1 MAKINYYK
9 FVNPGGTKK
18 SPGTATIAG
27 KTYGMKEGGTGDRKL
42 ILAANRIGTSLNEQS
57 KVLTSIHKTIVDATK
72 TSIKNDKAVIANL
85 KELRNLERQ
94 QNKKA
99 EQERRQRDREA
110 MLAASRRRLQL
121 KEDQVEAR
129 PAAKEESESATGE
142 SKGGGGLLG
151 ALGGLL
157 KSLITYAALKWL
169 SNPEN
174 AKKALSFLESL
185 VKVFKVFYK
194 VVEFGVVNLL
204 EGFTN
209 MFASDSGFFD
219 RLKGFLQFIVGGF
232 VTFKAIKWLKN
243 PASIIGDLKMLFN
256 GIKML
261 PKALGF
267 AARAG
272 KSIVLA
278 TKAGI
283 TKMRG
288 IPGIGGLAKG
298 AAVVAG
304 GAAVAWGASE
314 LLAPRPAADGT
325 LDAAT
330 SRGDYTAPT
339 GSIPKMQ
346 SGGIVPFKMQSG
358 GIVKAQT
365 GARVIK
371 GRNSGYRAQVGGQ
384 TIEAHGT
391 EAVIPI
397 KNRYTDKG
405 GDPLAALLGNSK
417 KMAKAFGSM
426 LTMPFKIGGIS
437 ILSAVGSVLGMLPFG
452 IGGLFLPIAR
462 GLLGPIAQVFG
473 VSPGVIND
481 AFSAV
486 GKGNDK
492 FGEFLGDIVK
502 EWFKAILPGSPANAT
517 ESPPPSVAPPV
528 PNVTVPEYN
537 LENNKANSAVQLGG
551 KYYTT
556 NDKGAIGDEISA
568 DDAKRIVGGVMR
580 PSTPG
585 QWGPMLD
592 LISSGEGNYSSVN
605 PGLQRPEIQEMNL
618 QQLLAFKAKSKK
630 EKGGSAALGRYQFID
645 PEYAYSLAG
654 INPKEK
660 FTPANQ
666 DKMAVAYLEK
676 KRPGKEWL
684 AGKISTR
691 QYIEE
696 LSNEWGAFRSYSGN
710 VLPGNSGKIGPEKIE
725 AALNKVKGQR
735 MNHGGVARFGLGGFF
750 DAVGGAI
757 KNVFSSPVGKAIA
770 GVASAVIPGA
780 APIIAGVGALG
791 GLASGNPIGAITSAA
806 SAFFP
811 GASGIINTVGGA
823 IGNVMSGNYAGA
835 IGSLGSLIPGMPDW
849 AGSLINTVG
858 GGIQGLFG
866 GGGFGSLAPILA
878 QGGEMVFGPGFTQ
891 LFGGTLD
898 LLNVGGKGLGASDFL
913 KKSGMGALDFAIGK
927 IAGSTGGPDS
937 KSAFV
942 PGGSTVLNI
951 NAVKMIGAMLKTQQ
965 VAQNTAKIQAM
976 EGVTATLGDKLV
988 KLTGD
993 VIAGVLLDKG
1003 KMAELPPAMNMQ
1015 VLEQVLPMIQSA
1027 IASAAQ
1033 SAQASSGGA
1042 ASAGLQSSAN
1052 GSGLVSGI
1060 AGTIGSLAGKVLG
1073 GKEVK

>member
-18 SPGTATIAG
+18 SPGSATIAG

-42 ILAANRIGTSLNEQS
+42 ILAANRIGNSLNDQS

-72 TSIKNDKAVIANL
+72 TSIKNDRAVIANL

-121 KEDQVEAR
+121 KEDQVEAK
-129 PAAKEESESATGE
+129 PAPKEEDESTTGE
-142 SKGGGGLLG
+142 SAGGGGFLG

-174 AKKALSFLESL
+174 AKKALSFLENL

-194 VVEFGVVNLL
+194 VVEFGVINLL

-256 GIKML
+256 GIKLL

-267 AARAG
+267 AARVG

-278 TKAGI
+278 TKAGV

-288 IPGIGGLAKG
+288 IPGIGGIAKG

-304 GAAVAWGASE
+304 GAALAWGASE
-314 LLAPRPAADGT
+314 LLAPRSAADGT

-330 SRGDYTAPT
+330 SRGDYKPPT
-339 GSIPKMQ
+339 QSGGSMPSMQ
-346 SGGIVPFKMQSG
+346 SGGVVPFKMQSG

-437 ILSAVGSVLGMLPFG
+437 ILSAVGSVLGLLPFG

-462 GLLGPIAQVFG
+462 GLLGPIATVFG

-486 GKGNDK
+486 GKNSDK

-502 EWFKAILPGSPANAT
+502 EWFKAILPGSPAGAT
-517 ESPPPSVAPPV
+517 ESPPPSIPGAGDVPDDLDKRVA
-528 PNVTVPEYN
+528 
-537 LENNKANSAVQLGG
+537 SAKT
-551 KYYTT
+551 KYDEAVKSG
-556 NDKGAIGDEISA
+556 DKDAIESA
-568 DDAKRIVGGVMR
+568 DLEYSDLLKQQKARDKARGN
-580 PSTPG
+580 
-585 QWGPMLD
+585 WKPMLD
-592 LISSGEGNYSSVN
+592 LIASGEGGYNSVN
-605 PGLQRPEIQEMNL
+605 PGLSRPEIQNMNL
-618 QQLLAFKAKSKK
+618 KELLAFKAKSKK
-630 EKGGSAALGRYQFID
+630 ENGGSAALGRYQFID
-645 PEYAYSLAG
+645 PELAYSLAG
-654 INPKEK
+654 IDPKEK

-710 VLPGNSGKIGPEKIE
+710 VLPNNSGKIGPEKIE
-725 AALNKVKGQR
+725 AALNKVKAGAQK

-750 DAVGGAI
+750 EGVGKAI
-757 KNVFSSPVGKAIA
+757 SGVFNSGVGKAIA

-780 APIIAGVGALG
+780 APIIAGIGALG

-823 IGNVMSGNYAGA
+823 IGNVMSGNYSGA
-835 IGSLGSLIPGMPDW
+835 IGSLSSLIPGMPEW

-866 GGGFGSLAPILA
+866 GGGLGSLAPILA

-927 IAGSTGGPDS
+927 IAGTTGGPDS
-937 KSAFV
+937 KSALV

-1015 VLEQVLPMIQSA
+1015 VLEQVLPMIQAA
-1027 IASAAQ
+1027 ILNASR
-1033 SAQASSGGA
+1033 SAQASAGGGP
-1042 ASAGLQSSAN
+1042 SAGLQSSAN